1 MTGLTRSSDG
11 LDERRRRILFRAW
24 HRGMRE
30 MDLILGGFA
39 NVEIEAL
46 SDAELDAF
54 EELLEPED
62 QKVFSWISGS
72 EPIPAEFDTPLF
84 RKIREFH
91 LSGRGL
97 PA

>member
-1 MTGLTRSSDG
+1 MSGLTRSSDG
-11 LDERRRRILFRAW
+11 LDERRRRILFRSW

-39 NVEIEAL
+39 NSEIEAL
-46 SDAELDAF
+46 SDADLDAF
-54 EELLEPED
+54 EALLEPED

-72 EPIPAEFDTPLF
+72 EPTPIEFDTPLF
-84 RKIREFH
+84 RRICDFH
-91 LSGRGL
+91 MSGRGL

>member
-39 NVEIEAL
+39 NVEIETL

-54 EELLEPED
+54 EALLEPDD
-62 QKVFSWISGS
+62 QKVFSWISAS
-72 EPIPAEFDTPLF
+72 EPTPAEFDTPLF
-84 RKIREFH
+84 RKICDFH

>member
-1 MTGLTRSSDG
+1 MSGLTRSSDG

-30 MDLILGGFA
+30 MDLILGNFA
-39 NVEIEAL
+39 NAEIETL
-46 SDAELDAF
+46 SDPDLDAF

-62 QKVFSWISGS
+62 QTVFSWISGT
-72 EPIPAEFDTPLF
+72 EPIPPEYDTPLF
-84 RKIREFH
+84 AQIRAFH

-97 PA
+97 PD

>member
-1 MTGLTRSSDG
+1 MSGITRSSDG

-30 MDLILGGFA
+30 MDLILGNFA
-39 NVEIEAL
+39 SAEIETL
-46 SDAELDAF
+46 SDAELADF

-62 QKVFSWISGS
+62 QKVFSWVSGT
-72 EPIPAEFDTPLF
+72 EPIPPEFDTPLF
-84 RKIREFH
+84 AKICAFH

-97 PA
+97 PD